1 MKKIL
6 FVAIVILFSSCIA
19 PARMEYGYYEPRY
32 STIIVQPL
40 YTPVYGYSRGRVI
53 IPFRHRH

>member
-1 MKKIL
+1 
-6 FVAIVILFSSCIA
+6 VILFSSCIA